1 VRLLRGAQPAVVHRG
16 QPVLWPSTVWFSE
29 RQVPEGQRADRPNAT
44 ALLRLRTS
52 DRSRAL
58 WFRMGDGAV
67 PFRVVLN
74 TFRLTGFRQT
84 ERGDWNVL
92 WAKRVAPEEY
102 EDLNP
107 FQRINHFPGT
117 WGIGRKDSLARN
129 LARMQKRFGD
139 AEYGFFPAT
148 YVLPGDHAALTKDFA
163 RRPTTLIIKPVASA
177 CGRGVR
183 LLHRLPRP
191 DQFPGCLAQQ
201 YIGAPLL
208 LNGFKFDIRL
218 YVVVTSFD
226 PLRVFLFDEGLVRL
240 AAEPYPGGASRLH
253 KRCMHLTNYSV
264 NHLNAKYVEPDSLE
278 GKSASKWSLGE
289 LRAWWVE
296 NQKGLKRTWP
306 QVWAAVQDRII
317 KTLISVEAAVVQQS
331 ARLCRHPNT
340 CFELYGFDVLLDR
353 QCRPWVLEVNIMPSL
368 SPSSLLDYDVKSQ
381 LISHLLTLVG
391 VVPYDRKAWRA
402 EEGDRRQHRL
412 TASAAPGGP
421 VGRGDPVRDV
431 ELMNLL
437 LSDRPM
443 GAILPLL
450 TDAEKDLL
458 LYSDSELARRGHFYR
473 IFPTADTWARY
484 GRFFE
489 TPRLSDALLHRW
501 EQTRQPPT

>member
-1 VRLLRGAQPAVVHRG
+1 
-16 QPVLWPSTVWFSE
+16 
-29 RQVPEGQRADRPNAT
+29 
-44 ALLRLRTS
+44 
-52 DRSRAL
+52 
-58 WFRMGDGAV
+58 
-67 PFRVVLN
+67 
-74 TFRLTGFRQT
+74 
-84 ERGDWNVL
+84 
-92 WAKRVAPEEY
+92 
-102 EDLNP
+102 
-107 FQRINHFPGT
+107 
-117 WGIGRKDSLARN
+117 
-129 LARMQKRFGD
+129 
-139 AEYGFFPAT
+139 
-148 YVLPGDHAALTKDFA
+148 
-163 RRPTTLIIKPVASA
+163 
-177 CGRGVR
+177 
-183 LLHRLPRP
+183 
-191 DQFPGCLAQQ
+191 
-201 YIGAPLL
+201 
-208 LNGFKFDIRL
+208 
-218 YVVVTSFD
+218 
-226 PLRVFLFDEGLVRL
+226 
-240 AAEPYPGGASRLH
+240 
-253 KRCMHLTNYSV
+253 MHLTNYSV
-264 NHLNAKYVEPDSLE
+264 NHLNAKYVEPDSPE
-278 GKSASKWSLGE
+278 GESASKWSLGE

-381 LISHLLTLVG
+381 LIAHLLTLVG

-402 EEGDRRQHRL
+402 EEGDRRQRRL

-421 VGRGDPVRDV
+421 VGRGDPVRDA

-450 TDAEKDLL
+450 SDAEKDLL
-458 LYSDSELARRGHFYR
+458 LYSDSELARRGHFHR